1 MSPLAFHR
9 TLQTKVRLNPPI
21 LSIVTQPVSSGS
33 IANLGSTSF
42 TGLAT
47 FTFPSTTGIG
57 TIGYEWRDES
67 GVIGVGTELSLT
79 NLTAVNDNGREIFH
93 RAIYYPD
100 TTRIGIQ
107 LFEPGA
113 NNSPLDS
120 NSVTLNVRSV
130 ITFSQQPDTDDN

>member
-9 TLQTKVRLNPPI
+9 KIQTKVRLNPPT

-47 FTFPSTTGIG
+47 VTFPTTVGVG
-57 TIGYEWRDES
+57 TIGYEWIDQS
-67 GVIGVGTELSLT
+67 GVIGVGTQLTLT
-79 NLTAVNDNGREIFH
+79 NLTANDTGRQITH

-100 TTRIGIQ
+100 PTRIGIQ

-120 NSVTLNVRSV
+120 DSVTLNVRSV
-130 ITFSQQPDTDDN
+130 ITFSKQPDTDDN